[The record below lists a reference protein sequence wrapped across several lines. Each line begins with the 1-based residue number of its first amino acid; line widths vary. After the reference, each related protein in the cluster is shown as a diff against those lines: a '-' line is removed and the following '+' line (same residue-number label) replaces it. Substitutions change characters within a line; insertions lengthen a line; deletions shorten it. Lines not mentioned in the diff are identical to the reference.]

1 MEVDAQR
8 PNTELDN
15 TDKDTEGNFAAPLEA
30 KNIAKKLLNRPKTAK
45 NNNGHRREATKDS
58 KKKAAKKGKKAKY
71 EVFAEEMTNPVNV
84 YGPNKGGNPTPHA
97 TNNGKLNSKSGD
109 PPKPKN
115 SKRPMEG
122 NESPD
127 IAGPNTQTDPDL
139 SAPSTQKMT
148 QKNLRSQNDRLLDE
162 HFILSPD
169 EKLSD
174 EKYDS
179 NQDAHKNQL
188 SGAVIFFKM
197 IKKGPACIP
206 KRR

>member
-1 MEVDAQR
+1 MEDDAQR

-15 TDKDTEGNFAAPLEA
+15 TDKDTEGNFAAPLKA
-30 KNIAKKLLNRPKTAK
+30 KNIAKKLMNRPKTAK
-45 NNNGHRREATKDS
+45 NNNGDRREATKDS

-84 YGPNKGGNPTPHA
+84 YGPNKGGNPTPQA
-97 TNNGKLNSKSGD
+97 TNHGKLNSKSGD

-127 IAGPNTQTDPDL
+127 IAGPKTQTDPDL
-139 SAPSTQKMT
+139 YSPHTQKIT
-148 QKNLRSQNDRLLDE
+148 QKNLGSQDDRLQDE

-179 NQDAHKNQL
+179 NQDAHQNEL
-188 SGAVIFFKM
+188 SGAVIFF
-197 IKKGPACIP
+197 
-206 KRR
+206 